1 MGGRVVRTAQELG
14 VEVEGV
20 ALIERVHRVAME
32 VRDAHTKNQHDPD
45 YLHPGR
51 SALILLKDLGET
63 DPVTLAAT
71 LIVDSMATEWT
82 PTDQAVDDERL
93 SEIRRSVPM
102 SGAED
107 LAERLVIGD
116 DRVRR
121 VALAERLDHLR
132 HAHLWPNLDARRRA
146 HAEAVAVY
154 APVADRTHPDLSRRY
169 AWWCRMFGAR
179 HLR

>member
-1 MGGRVVRTAQELG
+1 MGGRVVRTAQEVG
-14 VEVEGV
+14 VDAEGV
-20 ALIERVHRVAME
+20 ALIERVHRVAMTA
-32 VRDAHTKNQHDPD
+32 RDAQTDDQHHPE

-51 SALILLKDLGET
+51 SALILLQDLGET
-63 DPVTLAAT
+63 DPLTLAAS
-71 LIVDSMATEWT
+71 LVVDSMSPAWT
-82 PTDQAVDDERL
+82 PTDDKVDDERL
-93 SEIRRSVPM
+93 NEIRRSIPM
-102 SGAED
+102 SGAVD
-107 LAERLVIGD
+107 LAERLVVGD

-132 HAHLWPNLDARRRA
+132 HAHLWADMEARRRA
-146 HAEAVAVY
+146 HDEAVAVY